1 MMASTQGNRDTNGY
15 QILDIKL
22 QIKHILGCGKET
34 SQPAKQRVFIFCDHS
49 EFLVLLEMWNSA
61 GKAPFYFLVRIMGS
75 LSLLFVLE
83 VPKQ

>member
-34 SQPAKQRVFIFCDHS
+34 SQPAK
-49 EFLVLLEMWNSA
+49 
-61 GKAPFYFLVRIMGS
+61 
-75 LSLLFVLE
+75 
-83 VPKQ
+83 